1 MKYLLNRYLKKAQ
14 TEHWA
19 IGQFNFSTLEQLK
32 GIILAAKDLK
42 APVIAGTSEGES
54 RFFGIKAAVSLV
66 KNAREE
72 YQVPIFLNLDHGKDM
87 RYLEDAVGAGYDAI
101 HIDGSSL
108 SFKDNVILTKK
119 AVTLKKNR
127 RIIVEGEVGHI
138 YGGSEV
144 HSGEALIDRN
154 EFTDPEIAADFVTKT
169 GVDSLAIMIGNAHG
183 LYEKKPEID
192 HDRLINIR
200 KRVRSFLV
208 FHGGS
213 GVSDS
218 EIEKVINE
226 GIVKININT
235 ELRVAWRDAVKRGIT
250 ADENEVKPYK
260 ILAGVSEAVRDVVM
274 VKIKLFGSQKKI
286 S

>member
-1 MKYLLNRYLKKAQ
+1 MKYSLNRYFKKAQ

-32 GIILAAKDLK
+32 GIILAAKDLE

-54 RFFGIKAAVSLV
+54 RFFGIKEAVSLV
-66 KNAREE
+66 RNAREE
-72 YQVPIFLNLDHGKDM
+72 YQVPVFLNLDHGKDM
-87 RYLEDAVGAGYDAI
+87 RYLGDAVRAGYDAI

-108 SFKDNVILTKK
+108 PFKDNVILTKK
-119 AVTLKKNR
+119 VIALKGSHGVV
-127 RIIVEGEVGHI
+127 VEGEIGHI

-154 EFTDPEIAADFVTKT
+154 ESTDPEIAADFVTRT
-169 GVDSLAIMIGNAHG
+169 GVDSLAVMVGNVHG
-183 LYEKKPEID
+183 VYEKMPEID
-192 HDRLINIR
+192 HNRLINIC
-200 KRVRSFLV
+200 KRVKSFLV

-213 GVSDS
+213 GVSDC
-218 EIEKVINE
+218 EIEKVISE

-235 ELRVAWRDAVKRGIT
+235 ELRVAWRDAVKRGMT
-250 ADENEVKPYK
+250 ANENEVKPYK

-274 VKIKLFGSQKKI
+274 AKIKLFGSQKKI
-286 S
+286 